1 MSGMRFCPTVE
12 GSATPLI
19 THQIGVDTCMARQR
33 TFYHKCH
40 RCQYRG
46 KPASFQLTNPTEGA
60 SRNPA
65 VEGEA
70 SQQA

>member
-12 GSATPLI
+12 GSSAPLI

-46 KPASFQLTNPTEGA
+46 KPAAFQLTQPVDGAAGRTAVEAEA
-60 SRNPA
+60 SR
-65 VEGEA
+65 EA
-70 SQQA
+70 

>member
-12 GSATPLI
+12 GSSAPLI

-46 KPASFQLTNPTEGA
+46 KSAAFQLTQPVDGA
-60 SRNPA
+60 AARPA
-65 VEGEA
+65 VEAEA
-70 SQQA
+70 SREA